1 MLEKWHEYN
10 QTDVPIDTYEVSEV
24 IQNSEGTVIKLMGEK
39 NNMDITFGFV
49 DSLRITDEGRRIR
62 TYNKNESIQKYRE
75 NFIGNPLYKK

>member
-39 NNMDITFGFV
+39 QYGHHFRFC
-49 DSLRITDEGRRIR
+49 
-62 TYNKNESIQKYRE
+62 
-75 NFIGNPLYKK
+75 